1 MADVLSVLRQYNI
14 QKKEIV
20 VKGDEVIFGEFSW
33 PKNVKTNY
41 VVWGTG
47 KEGQPRE
54 YYTLDSILF
63 LLNNVHLSHPVYV
76 RRAATENIP
85 VVRRPDRKD
94 LLGYLNGEASTS
106 ASIDRSAPLEI
117 GLQRSTQVKRAADEV
132 LAEAKKPRIEDE
144 ECVRLDKERLAARLE
159 GHKEGIVQTEQIR
172 SLSEAMSVEKIAAI
186 KAKIMAKKRSTIK
199 TDLDD
204 DITALK
210 QRSFVDAEVDV
221 TRDIVSRERVW
232 RTRTTILQSTGKNFS
247 KNIFAILQSVKAR
260 EEGRAPE
267 QRPAPNAAPV
277 DPTLRTKQPIPAA
290 YNRYDQERFKGKE
303 ETEGFKIDTMG
314 TYHGMTLKSVTEG
327 ASARKTQ
334 TPAAQPVPRPVSQAR
349 PPPNQKK
356 GSRTP
361 IIIIPAATTSLIT
374 MLNAKDL
381 LQDLKFVPSDEKKKQ
396 GCQREN
402 ETLIQRRKDQM
413 QPGGTA
419 ISVTVPY
426 RVVDQPLKLM
436 PQDWD
441 RVVAV
446 FVQGPAWQF
455 KGWPWLLPDGSPVDI
470 FAKIK
475 AFHLKYDEVR
485 LDPNVQKW
493 DVTVLELSYHKR
505 HLDRPVFLRFWET
518 LDRTFRKVSDSR
530 NLHIPKGYRYLSE
543 SGNNQKLVGSVYKN
557 ILGVINVCHLKA
569 LPYRD
574 KLRSHRKEKCSV
586 PSHSGKCTHLTEK
599 VVSNYQKRNRFTLNT
614 IYVYTED
621 NFYHHFLLEKG
632 SVSGYAHGPTTLII
646 SPRPINKQVLDKI
659 RWNDFNLN
667 YVIQRI
673 SGELRLSWGLLLIST
688 ADSLLDPAENRGTM
702 KDRWSLSFKYNP
714 LHSDLASPSAFEFIF
729 GTYIKFTHKSI
740 LKITFSPSI
749 NLCTLI
755 NKNQSNQKSVC
766 SLLHFA
772 DSQNTIQQNAEGLAK
787 GRGEEQ
793 NRIFKCKTSFPIKIY
808 HAFIIVRK
816 DEWQNDHTG
825 ES

>member
-20 VKGDEVIFGEFSW
+20 VKGDEVIFGDLGDW
-33 PKNVKTNY
+33 KGRPT
-41 VVWGTG
+41 
-47 KEGQPRE
+47 
-54 YYTLDSILF
+54 YTLDSILF

-132 LAEAKKPRIEDE
+132 LEEAKKPRIEDE

-221 TRDIVSRERVW
+221 TRDIVSRESMEDTNNYLTKHRKEFFQEHFCNSSICKSQ
-232 RTRTTILQSTGKNFS
+232 RR
-247 KNIFAILQSVKAR
+247 
-260 EEGRAPE
+260 RA
-267 QRPAPNAAPV
+267 
-277 DPTLRTKQPIPAA
+277 
-290 YNRYDQERFKGKE
+290 
-303 ETEGFKIDTMG
+303 
-314 TYHGMTLKSVTEG
+314 S
-327 ASARKTQ
+327 
-334 TPAAQPVPRPVSQAR
+334 
-349 PPPNQKK
+349 
-356 GSRTP
+356 
-361 IIIIPAATTSLIT
+361 TTSLIT
-374 MLNAKDL
+374 MLNTKDL

-441 RVVAV
+441 RVVAI

-455 KGWPWLLPDGSPVDI
+455 KGWPWLLPDGSPVDL

-518 LDRTFRKVSDSR
+518 LDRYMVKHTS
-530 NLHIPKGYRYLSE
+530 
-543 SGNNQKLVGSVYKN
+543 
-557 ILGVINVCHLKA
+557 HL
-569 LPYRD
+569 
-574 KLRSHRKEKCSV
+574 
-586 PSHSGKCTHLTEK
+586 
-599 VVSNYQKRNRFTLNT
+599 RF
-614 IYVYTED
+614 
-621 NFYHHFLLEKG
+621 
-632 SVSGYAHGPTTLII
+632 
-646 SPRPINKQVLDKI
+646 
-659 RWNDFNLN
+659 
-667 YVIQRI
+667 
-673 SGELRLSWGLLLIST
+673 
-688 ADSLLDPAENRGTM
+688 
-702 KDRWSLSFKYNP
+702 
-714 LHSDLASPSAFEFIF
+714 
-729 GTYIKFTHKSI
+729 
-740 LKITFSPSI
+740 
-749 NLCTLI
+749 
-755 NKNQSNQKSVC
+755 
-766 SLLHFA
+766 
-772 DSQNTIQQNAEGLAK
+772 
-787 GRGEEQ
+787 
-793 NRIFKCKTSFPIKIY
+793 
-808 HAFIIVRK
+808 
-816 DEWQNDHTG
+816 
-825 ES
+825 

>member
-1 MADVLSVLRQYNI
+1 MEQEKA
-14 QKKEIV
+14 
-20 VKGDEVIFGEFSW
+20 
-33 PKNVKTNY
+33 
-41 VVWGTG
+41 
-47 KEGQPRE
+47 
-54 YYTLDSILF
+54 
-63 LLNNVHLSHPVYV
+63 
-76 RRAATENIP
+76 
-85 VVRRPDRKD
+85 
-94 LLGYLNGEASTS
+94 TS

-518 LDRTFRKVSDSR
+518 LDRYMVK
-530 NLHIPKGYRYLSE
+530 
-543 SGNNQKLVGSVYKN
+543 
-557 ILGVINVCHLKA
+557 
-569 LPYRD
+569 
-574 KLRSHRKEKCSV
+574 
-586 PSHSGKCTHLTEK
+586 
-599 VVSNYQKRNRFTLNT
+599 
-614 IYVYTED
+614 
-621 NFYHHFLLEKG
+621 
-632 SVSGYAHGPTTLII
+632 
-646 SPRPINKQVLDKI
+646 
-659 RWNDFNLN
+659 
-667 YVIQRI
+667 
-673 SGELRLSWGLLLIST
+673 
-688 ADSLLDPAENRGTM
+688 
-702 KDRWSLSFKYNP
+702 
-714 LHSDLASPSAFEFIF
+714 
-729 GTYIKFTHKSI
+729 HKSH
-740 LKITFSPSI
+740 LRF
-749 NLCTLI
+749 
-755 NKNQSNQKSVC
+755 
-766 SLLHFA
+766 
-772 DSQNTIQQNAEGLAK
+772 
-787 GRGEEQ
+787 
-793 NRIFKCKTSFPIKIY
+793 
-808 HAFIIVRK
+808 
-816 DEWQNDHTG
+816 
-825 ES
+825 

>member
-232 RTRTTILQSTGKNFS
+232 RTRTTILQSTGK
-247 KNIFAILQSVKAR
+247 
-260 EEGRAPE
+260 
-267 QRPAPNAAPV
+267 

-303 ETEGFKIDTMG
+303 GKHIKSSSKPSFFIETEGFKIDTMG
-314 TYHGMTLKSVTEG
+314 TYHGMTLKSVTSFYE
-327 ASARKTQ
+327 S
-334 TPAAQPVPRPVSQAR
+334 
-349 PPPNQKK
+349 
-356 GSRTP
+356 SR
-361 IIIIPAATTSLIT
+361 
-374 MLNAKDL
+374 
-381 LQDLKFVPSDEKKKQ
+381 
-396 GCQREN
+396 C
-402 ETLIQRRKDQM
+402 
-413 QPGGTA
+413 
-419 ISVTVPY
+419 
-426 RVVDQPLKLM
+426 
-436 PQDWD
+436 
-441 RVVAV
+441 
-446 FVQGPAWQF
+446 
-455 KGWPWLLPDGSPVDI
+455 
-470 FAKIK
+470 
-475 AFHLKYDEVR
+475 
-485 LDPNVQKW
+485 
-493 DVTVLELSYHKR
+493 
-505 HLDRPVFLRFWET
+505 
-518 LDRTFRKVSDSR
+518 
-530 NLHIPKGYRYLSE
+530 
-543 SGNNQKLVGSVYKN
+543 
-557 ILGVINVCHLKA
+557 
-569 LPYRD
+569 
-574 KLRSHRKEKCSV
+574 
-586 PSHSGKCTHLTEK
+586 
-599 VVSNYQKRNRFTLNT
+599 
-614 IYVYTED
+614 
-621 NFYHHFLLEKG
+621 
-632 SVSGYAHGPTTLII
+632 
-646 SPRPINKQVLDKI
+646 
-659 RWNDFNLN
+659 
-667 YVIQRI
+667 
-673 SGELRLSWGLLLIST
+673 
-688 ADSLLDPAENRGTM
+688 
-702 KDRWSLSFKYNP
+702 
-714 LHSDLASPSAFEFIF
+714 
-729 GTYIKFTHKSI
+729 
-740 LKITFSPSI
+740 
-749 NLCTLI
+749 
-755 NKNQSNQKSVC
+755 
-766 SLLHFA
+766 
-772 DSQNTIQQNAEGLAK
+772 
-787 GRGEEQ
+787 
-793 NRIFKCKTSFPIKIY
+793 
-808 HAFIIVRK
+808 
-816 DEWQNDHTG
+816 
-825 ES
+825 